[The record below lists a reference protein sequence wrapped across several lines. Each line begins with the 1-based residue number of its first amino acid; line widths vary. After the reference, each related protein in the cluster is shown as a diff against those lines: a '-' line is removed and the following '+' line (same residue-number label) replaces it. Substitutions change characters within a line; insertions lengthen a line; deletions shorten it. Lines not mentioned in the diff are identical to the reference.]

1 MAKAYSVSVELG
13 FKVSAAQVHLLFIEL
28 LLHHSLI
35 KQMYGQLIH
44 LSDLTHELKLSI
56 QNTKGRADFNG
67 DSSVKSPRWL
77 WFEI

>member
-1 MAKAYSVSVELG
+1 MVPSGFLLVEAEPL
-13 FKVSAAQVHLLFIEL
+13 QVHLLFIEL

-56 QNTKGRADFNG
+56 QITKGRADFNG